1 MGNSELSYLY
11 LSGRVQTLR
20 AALLNWD
27 TVARMA
33 AAESYAEALR
43 TAREN
48 GGEEDVSAVLEK
60 KKAQLFAELSRAR
73 AGKTIVNLFRWP
85 YDCHNAKVLLKTH
98 LTGQENGGA
107 LSPCGA
113 VDTEQ
118 LAEAVRGET
127 AAALPQWLRTGI
139 AEAKRLWTDS
149 RSPQLVDAALD
160 RAAFAG
166 RRAAARESGSGTA
179 VEYMTLQIDGINLQT
194 LLRMKNARN
203 EVVEELLLPGGSVS
217 PGRLLDSR
225 AAGNL
230 AAVFSQPQL
239 RTAAESGSA
248 AQAEDALTA
257 LLSAFARRCGSVP
270 YGAETLLG
278 FLLQLELYQGALRM
292 VLTLQHYG
300 HAKECRERLE
310 VLYG

>member
-1 MGNSELSYLY
+1 MGNNELSYLY
-11 LSGRVQTLR
+11 LSGRVQALR
-20 AALLNWD
+20 ATLLNWD
-27 TVARMA
+27 TAVRMA
-33 AAESYAEALR
+33 AAESYAEAVR

-48 GGEEDVSAVLEK
+48 GGEADVNAALER
-60 KKAQLFAELSRAR
+60 KKAQLFAGLSRVN
-73 AGKTIVNLFRWP
+73 AGKTIVDLFRWP

-118 LAEAVRGET
+118 LAEAVRGEG
-127 AAALPQWLRTGI
+127 AASLPQWLHTGI

-149 RSPQLVDAALD
+149 RSPQLLDAALD
-160 RAAFAG
+160 RASFAG
-166 RRAAARESGSGTA
+166 RRAAARESGSGAA

-203 EVVEELLLPGGSVS
+203 EAVEELLLPGGSVS
-217 PGRLLDSR
+217 PARLLDSR

-230 AAVFSQPQL
+230 AAAFFKPQL
-239 RTAAESGSA
+239 RAAAESGSA

-257 LLSAFARRCGSVP
+257 LLSAFARRCGAVP

-292 VLTLQHYG
+292 VLTLQRHG
-300 HAKECRERLE
+300 RNEECKERLE